1 MGDKSVAP
9 PLLSSQPLI
18 ARSLQRLSPYG
29 RELPA
34 QFWFLWLGTVVNRL
48 GGFAVPFLMLYLTAR
63 LQMDPASAAL
73 YVSGLGAGS
82 FVAQLVGG
90 EIADRFGRRPVL
102 LFSLFASPVAMLTL
116 GLARETWLIAVAMVL
131 LGFCTDLFR
140 PAMNAAVVDIVP
152 ADKRTRA
159 FGYIYW
165 AINLGAALA
174 PVVAGLLANF
184 DYFLLFLGD
193 ALTTATF
200 GVIVL
205 LRVPETQAAEHKIAA
220 KESATA
226 ARLGQ
231 AVRDPILLVFF
242 VLSVCVGLIYSQSQ
256 VTLPLDMA
264 AAGLRPS
271 DYGLAIAVN
280 GFLIVLVTLQVTRFL
295 EHFPR
300 YPVIALSALLL
311 GTGFGLTE
319 LASTLPL
326 YALTVV
332 IWTLGEVIGAA
343 VAPVIVSEMSPAAL
357 RGLYQGIWGASW
369 GLAFFIGPALG
380 GFVLHNYG
388 SGALWA
394 GTFVLGCAIALGFLA
409 LGIPARRR
417 QQVAQPSSR

>member
-1 MGDKSVAP
+1 M
-9 PLLSSQPLI
+9 I

-34 QFWFLWLGTVVNRL
+34 QFWFLWMGTVINRL
-48 GGFAVPFLMLYLTAR
+48 GGFAVPFLMLYLTAK

-90 EIADRFGRRPVL
+90 EVADRLGRRPVL
-102 LFSLFASPVAMLTL
+102 LFSLFASPLAMLTL
-116 GLARETWLIAVAMVL
+116 GIARETWLIAVAMFL

-140 PAMNAAVVDIVP
+140 PAMSAAVIDIVP

-159 FGYIYW
+159 FGYMYW

-174 PVVAGLLANF
+174 PIIAGVLANF
-184 DYFLLFLGD
+184 DYFLLFFLD
-193 ALTTATF
+193 ALTTAAF

-205 LRVPETQAAEHKIAA
+205 LRVPETQAAEHKVAA
-220 KESATA
+220 KESATR

-231 AVRDPILLVFF
+231 AARDPVLLFFF
-242 VLSVCVGLIYSQSQ
+242 VLSLCVGLMYSQSN

-264 AAGLRPS
+264 AAGLLPS

-280 GFLIVLVTLQVTRFL
+280 GALIVLVTLQVTRRL
-295 EHFPR
+295 ERFPR
-300 YPVIALSALLL
+300 YPVMAAAALLL

-332 IWTLGEVIGAA
+332 IWTIGEVIGAA

-388 SGALWA
+388 SGVLW
-394 GTFVLGCAIALGFLA
+394 GGIFMLGLLISLGYLA
-409 LGIPARRR
+409 LSVPARRR
-417 QQVAQPSSR
+417 QTRAAAAVQASSR

>member
-1 MGDKSVAP
+1 M
-9 PLLSSQPLI
+9 
-18 ARSLQRLSPYG
+18 
-29 RELPA
+29 
-34 QFWFLWLGTVVNRL
+34 GTVINRL
-48 GGFAVPFLMLYLTAR
+48 GGFAVPFLMLYLTAK
-63 LQMDPASAAL
+63 LQMDPQSAAL

-102 LFSLFASPVAMLTL
+102 LFSLFASPIAMLTL
-116 GLARETWLIAVAMVL
+116 GLARETWLIAVAMFL
-131 LGFCTDLFR
+131 LGFLTDLFR
-140 PAMNAAVVDIVP
+140 PAMSASVIDIVP

-174 PVVAGLLANF
+174 PIVAGVLANF
-184 DYFLLFLGD
+184 DYFLLFFID
-193 ALTTATF
+193 ALTTAAF

-205 LRVPETQAAEHKIAA
+205 LRVPESQAAEHKVAA
-220 KESATA
+220 KESKTK
-226 ARLGQ
+226 ARVGL
-231 AVRDPILLVFF
+231 ALRDPMLMFFF
-242 VLSVCVGLIYSQSQ
+242 VLSVCVGLIYSQAT

-264 AAGLRPS
+264 GAGLPPS

-280 GFLIVLVTLQVTRFL
+280 GALIVLVTLHVTRFL
-295 EHFPR
+295 ERFPR
-300 YPVIALSALLL
+300 YPVMAVAALLL
-311 GTGFGLTE
+311 GAGFGLTE

-332 IWTLGEVIGAA
+332 IWTIGEVIGAA

-388 SGALWA
+388 SGVLWGA
-394 GTFVLGCAIALGFLA
+394 IFVLGVAISLGYLA
-409 LGIPARRR
+409 LSIPARHR
-417 QQVAQPSSR
+417 QLPQEVGQASSR

>member
-1 MGDKSVAP
+1 
-9 PLLSSQPLI
+9 LI

-34 QFWFLWLGTVVNRL
+34 QFWFLWMGTVINRL
-48 GGFAVPFLMLYLTAR
+48 GGFAVPFLMLYLTAK
-63 LQMDPASAAL
+63 LKMDPASAAL

-90 EIADRFGRRPVL
+90 EVADRFGRRPIL

-116 GLARETWLIAVAMVL
+116 GIARETWLIAVAMFL
-131 LGFCTDLFR
+131 LGFFTDLFR
-140 PAMNAAVVDIVP
+140 PAMSAAVIDIVP

-174 PVVAGLLANF
+174 PIIAGILANF
-184 DYFLLFLGD
+184 DYFLLFLID
-193 ALTTATF
+193 ALTTAAF

-205 LRVPETQAAEHKIAA
+205 LRVPETQAAEHKVAA
-220 KESATA
+220 KGANTRGRLGMA
-226 ARLGQ
+226 AR
-231 AVRDPILLVFF
+231 DPMLLLFF
-242 VLSVCVGLIYSQSQ
+242 VLSLGVGLIYSQSN

-264 AAGLRPS
+264 AAGLPPS

-280 GFLIVLVTLQVTRFL
+280 GFLIVLVTLQLTRRL
-295 EHFPR
+295 ERFPR
-300 YPVIALSALLL
+300 YPVMAVAALLL
-311 GTGFGLTE
+311 GAGFGLTE

-332 IWTLGEVIGAA
+332 IWTIGEVIGAA

-369 GLAFFIGPALG
+369 GLSFFIGPALG

-388 SGALWA
+388 SGVLWGA
-394 GTFVLGCAIALGFLA
+394 VFLLGVTLSLGYLA
-409 LGIPARRR
+409 LSIPARRR
-417 QQVAQPSSR
+417 HVPLEVAQASSR

>member
-1 MGDKSVAP
+1 M
-9 PLLSSQPLI
+9 I

-34 QFWFLWLGTVVNRL
+34 EFWFLWMGTVINRL
-48 GGFAVPFLMLYLTAR
+48 GGFAVPFLMLYLTAK

-116 GLARETWLIAVAMVL
+116 GIARDVWLIAFAMFL
-131 LGFCTDLFR
+131 LGFFTDLFR
-140 PAMNAAVVDIVP
+140 PAMSAAVIDLVP
-152 ADKRTRA
+152 AEKRTRA

-174 PVVAGLLANF
+174 PVVAGLLANY

-193 ALTTATF
+193 ALTTAAF

-205 LRVPETQAAEHKIAA
+205 LRVPETQAAEHKVAA
-220 KESATA
+220 KESNTR
-226 ARLGQ
+226 ARLGI
-231 AVRDPILLVFF
+231 ALRDPMLLFFF
-242 VLSVCVGLIYSQSQ
+242 VLSVCVGLIYSQSH

-264 AAGLRPS
+264 AAGLPPS

-280 GFLIVLVTLQVTRFL
+280 GLLIVLVTLQVTRSL
-295 EHFPR
+295 ERFPR
-300 YPVIALSALLL
+300 YPVIAFAALLL
-311 GTGFGLTE
+311 GSGFGLTE

-369 GLAFFIGPALG
+369 GLAFFLGPLIG
-380 GFVLHNYG
+380 GFVFGHFG
-388 SGALWA
+388 SQVLWA
-394 GTFVLGCAIALGFLA
+394 GAFALGLILFVGYLVMSVPA
-409 LGIPARRR
+409 ARRR
-417 QQVAQPSSR
+417 QQVAQEVAQASSR